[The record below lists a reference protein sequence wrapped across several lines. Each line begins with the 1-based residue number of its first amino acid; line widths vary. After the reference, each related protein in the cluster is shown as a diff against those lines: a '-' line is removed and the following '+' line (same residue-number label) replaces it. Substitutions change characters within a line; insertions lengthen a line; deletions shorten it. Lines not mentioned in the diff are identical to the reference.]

1 MFVQDFDQMS
11 IVAKT
16 VADRCDG
23 LVKDSR
29 HGQSVLWKNR
39 SYEVCWGLNFDEL
52 QFKIY
57 VYCTND
63 SEPKFQETFVWPNSG
78 SPESDGDALAARIG
92 NHLAALGAADEWP
105 STLPG
110 EWLLEEQAT

>member
-1 MFVQDFDQMS
+1 MS
-11 IVAKT
+11 GVAKK

-23 LVKDSR
+23 LVKNSR
-29 HGQSVLWKNR
+29 HRQSAPWRNR
-39 SYEVCWGLNFDEL
+39 SYEVCWGLNFDE
-52 QFKIY
+52 QHFKIY

-63 SEPKFQETFVWPNSG
+63 SEPKFQETFAWPSSG
-78 SPESDGDALAARIG
+78 SPESDGDVLATTIG
-92 NHLAALGAADEWP
+92 NHLAALEATDEWP